1 MEINSICICGAG
13 TMGSSIAQATAQ
25 AGLAT
30 ILYEVNAAVLE
41 KAKAGMERNLQSLVE
56 KGKITADQKLQT
68 YGLIRFTDDLQTCLA
83 DVFIEAIVEKPE
95 LKIALFNQLAELNH
109 GDVIFASNTSSLS
122 ITEIAKGVLHPERV
136 IGMHFFNPATIMKLV
151 EVVNTPFTNTATTE
165 AIISLAKQ
173 LKKTAVVCTDSPG
186 FIVNRVAR
194 PYYIESLRLLEEGHA
209 EKEQLDRL
217 LEATGFKMGPFKL
230 MDLIGH
236 DINYAV
242 SCSVWEQLGKP
253 ERLKPSPLQEEKVKQ
268 GKLGKKTG
276 EGFYKYE

>member
-56 KGKITADQKLQT
+56 KGKITADQKMQT

-165 AIISLAKQ
+165 TIISLAKQ
-173 LKKTAVVCTDSPG
+173 LKKTAVVCIDSPG

>member
-56 KGKITADQKLQT
+56 KGEITADQKLQT

-165 AIISLAKQ
+165 TIISLAKQ
-173 LKKTAVVCTDSPG
+173 LKKTAVVCIDSPG

>member
-13 TMGSSIAQATAQ
+13 TMGSGIAQAAAQ

-109 GDVIFASNTSSLS
+109 GDVICASNTSSLS

-136 IGMHFFNPATIMKLV
+136 IGRSRYPIFQPEKPYEREGIVPNVVFPCGSIVRGGKLFIYYGGGDRV
-151 EVVNTPFTNTATTE
+151 IGSAGCP
-165 AIISLAKQ
+165 LPKLLKQ
-173 LKKTAVVCTDSPG
+173 LQKDGA
-186 FIVNRVAR
+186 
-194 PYYIESLRLLEEGHA
+194 
-209 EKEQLDRL
+209 
-217 LEATGFKMGPFKL
+217 
-230 MDLIGH
+230 
-236 DINYAV
+236 
-242 SCSVWEQLGKP
+242 
-253 ERLKPSPLQEEKVKQ
+253 
-268 GKLGKKTG
+268 
-276 EGFYKYE
+276 

>member
-13 TMGSSIAQATAQ
+13 TMGSGIAQAAAQ

-56 KGKITADQKLQT
+56 KGKITADQKMQT

-165 AIISLAKQ
+165 TIISLAKQ
-173 LKKTAVVCTDSPG
+173 LKKTAVVCIDSPG